1 MATLRG
7 ASLRTLHKLHLWV
20 GVFVGIQLLLWTAS
34 GLFMASNAI
43 EEVRGT
49 TLRREPAAIDLRRIG
64 PILPP
69 GAILPPEAVL
79 GSPVERAELVMLLD
93 RPAYRL
99 TSDKGSW
106 LVDARSGQ
114 PWVIERADALAI
126 ADREVTLVPP
136 LRAAPVSDPPPLELR
151 RPGGA
156 WMVADADDTH
166 VYIGTAGE
174 VLAVRTPLW
183 RWFDFAW
190 GLHILDPVGR
200 EDTHHLFLIASAA
213 LSLASVLTGLVLIY
227 VRFRPRRRATQG

>member
-20 GVFVGIQLLLWTAS
+20 GVFVGIQLLLWTGS
-34 GLFMASNAI
+34 GLFMTSNAI

-49 TLRREPAAIDLRRIG
+49 TLRRESAPVDLRAIG
-64 PILPP
+64 PVLSP
-69 GAILPPEAVL
+69 GAVLPPEAVL
-79 GSPVERAELVMLLD
+79 GSPVERAELVLVLD

-99 TSDKGSW
+99 TNEKGSW
-106 LVDARSGQ
+106 LADARSGQ

-126 ADREVTLVPP
+126 AEREVKLVPP
-136 LRAAPVSDPPPLELR
+136 LNAAPVSDPPPLELR

-156 WMVADADDTH
+156 WMIADANDTH
-166 VYIGTAGE
+166 VYIGKGGD

-200 EDTHHLFLIASAA
+200 EDTHHPFLIASAA
-213 LSLASVLTGLVLIY
+213 VSLVSVLTGLVLIF
-227 VRFRPRRRATQG
+227 VRFRPRRRAKQG